1 MQFVKED
8 LLIIS
13 HRYFP
18 NFGCPFSAMH
28 GQSGSFPSPSQA
40 IFMANSGY
48 FQGKFGLFLCFGVH
62 QFRREYPGIRRE
74 YPGSGENWRG
84 NDFEQF
90 REQKYDI
97 NFGTKMTQILN
108 NN

>member
-1 MQFVKED
+1 MKED

-40 IFMANSGY
+40 IFMAKSGY
-48 FQGKFGLFLCFGVH
+48 FQGEFGLFLCFGVH

-74 YPGSGENWRG
+74 YPDQARIGEETILSSLG
-84 NDFEQF
+84 NKNMISILA
-90 REQKYDI
+90 QK
-97 NFGTKMTQILN
+97 
-108 NN
+108 